1 MVFKGIVAAT
11 ASLALMATPAMA
23 AGSASAAAAQA
34 ASTEVAPASESADGL
49 QFFGGGNMVIVVL
62 ALVAVGLGIWAALDN
77 DDDAPAS
84 P

>member
-1 MVFKGIVAAT
+1 MVFRGIVAAA

-34 ASTEVAPASESADGL
+34 ATTEVAPAGETADGL
-49 QFFGGGNMVIVVL
+49 QLGGGNMVIVVL
-62 ALVAVGLGIWAALDN
+62 ALIAVGLGIWAALDG

>member
-1 MVFKGIVAAT
+1 MVLKGIVAAT

-34 ASTEVAPASESADGL
+34 ASTEVAPASESVDGL
-49 QFFGGGNMVIVVL
+49 QLGGGNMVIIVL
-62 ALVAVGLGIWAALDN
+62 ALVAVGLGIWAALDK
-77 DDDAPAS
+77 DDAPAS